1 MIKINTKNITVNFVN
16 ADQSSQTDHQYFKDL
31 AKQLAPHFTPGLEI
45 DIEFL
50 DPVNYLWLSN
60 PNLNDH
66 QMFDEFWNYREKY
79 WFKLPRKFTNR
90 NHLAIKD

>member
-1 MIKINTKNITVNFVN
+1 MIKINTKNITVNFIN
-16 ADQSSQTDHQYFKDL
+16 ANQSSQIDYQYFKDL

-45 DIEFL
+45 YIEFS

-79 WFKLPRKFTNR
+79 WFKLPQKLTNR
-90 NHLAIKD
+90 NHLALKD

>member
-1 MIKINTKNITVNFVN
+1 MIKINTENITVNFVN
-16 ADQSSQTDHQYFKDL
+16 ADQSNQIDHQYFKDL
-31 AKQLAPHFTPGLEI
+31 AKQLALHFTPGLEI

-79 WFKLPRKFTNR
+79 WFQLPRKFTNVNRTR
-90 NHLAIKD
+90 N